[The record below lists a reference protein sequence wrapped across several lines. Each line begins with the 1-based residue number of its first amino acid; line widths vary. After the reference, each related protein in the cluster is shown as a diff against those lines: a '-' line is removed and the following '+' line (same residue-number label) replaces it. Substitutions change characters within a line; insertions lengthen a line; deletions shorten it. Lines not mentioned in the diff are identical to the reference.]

1 MTISAVSHI
10 VKHRIP
16 LPLNAKSKYYVVS
29 TPTAGGSINH
39 PSPSTLEAPPNEP
52 NECHSLRFDER
63 TKQRYQEMFF
73 FFKYSSHT
81 VFWGLEQ
88 VQADGDGYLKEKTQC
103 ICRWCNTVQSSL
115 WMTTKPQLFTF
126 YFHFF
131 FPFLP
136 AALPS
141 WCISHLHH
149 AEMCLRSFGPSHK
162 RVRSH
167 FLLVMSG
174 QVLS

>member
-10 VKHRIP
+10 LKHRIP

-81 VFWGLEQ
+81 ESFGVWSRYRQTVMDIWKRRLHAY
-88 VQADGDGYLKEKTQC
+88 ADGATQC
-103 ICRWCNTVQSSL
+103 SPLLEWQQNPNFL
-115 WMTTKPQLFTF
+115 
-126 YFHFF
+126 HFISIL
-131 FPFLP
+131 FLP

>member
-63 TKQRYQEMFF
+63 TKRRYQEMFF

-81 VFWGLEQ
+81 ESFGVWSRYRQTVMDIWKRRLHAY
-88 VQADGDGYLKEKTQC
+88 ADGATQC
-103 ICRWCNTVQSSL
+103 R
-115 WMTTKPQLFTF
+115 PLFEWQQNPNF
-126 YFHFF
+126 LHFISISFF
-131 FPFLP
+131 FFFLQ
-136 AALPS
+136 
-141 WCISHLHH
+141 
-149 AEMCLRSFGPSHK
+149 
-162 RVRSH
+162 H
-167 FLLVMSG
+167 FLRGVSATCTMQKCVSDHLVHLTNESE
-174 QVLS
+174 VIFSW